1 MLRTVP
7 CRWFEL
13 VTTRRDVARVLA
25 ALAERGAIEL
35 EARGAQP
42 WPPMTSGAD
51 RALDRHRELE
61 RTWHAHWPAPQAGHE
76 PIVDPAATL
85 DARVAALDAWAAE
98 AGSLVAERERVAA
111 QTRALDDLARV
122 LEALPADFPVVGA
135 WEAGTRLAAD
145 MRIHAVAPHV
155 APFDV
160 PEGVLRL
167 SVHGPEDEYVV
178 AFGRAG
184 DLEALDEAFAARKAR
199 RIVVPTDLAGGAKDV
214 LAALADRRDALA
226 RRADGIARE
235 LDALAERHDVAR
247 ARGDLGLIDWLAS
260 HGSELS
266 ASDRLCR
273 VTGWT
278 TASDAAALC
287 PAIDGEPS
295 RCVARFVEPP
305 AGATAPSLLANPAWV
320 RAFERFARMLGQPGQ
335 DEADPSVLVAFL
347 APLLFGFM
355 FGDVGQGA
363 VVAVAGWLLRKH
375 VPVLVLLV
383 PGGLSAMAF
392 GLLFGSVFAREDVIA
407 AWWLHPLEQPV
418 ALLVAAMALGAAILV
433 TGLALAALQAH
444 WHRAGRAWW
453 ARDAGLVLAY
463 VALLAA
469 IAAPGALW
477 LALAGAVWYV
487 VGAARTAEH
496 GATGA
501 ALAGV
506 AQFVE
511 HLLQL
516 VVNTVSFA
524 RVGAFALA
532 HAGLSAAV
540 VALADA
546 AGGAG
551 YFVVL
556 AIGNLLIVGLEGLV
570 VGIQTTRLVMFEFFV
585 RFMKGTGRAFHPLP
599 PPFVPLPHRNGS
611 HE

>member
-25 ALAERGAIEL
+25 ALAERGSIEL
-35 EARGAQP
+35 EARGPQP
-42 WPPMTSGAD
+42 WAPMTSGAD
-51 RALDRHRELE
+51 RALERYRELE
-61 RTWHAHWPAPQAGHE
+61 RTWRAHWPAPRAGGAA
-76 PIVDPAATL
+76 IVDPGPTL
-85 DARVAALDAWAAE
+85 TARVAALEAWAAA
-98 AGSLVAERERVAA
+98 AGPLVAERERVAA
-111 QTRALDDLARV
+111 QARSLDDLARV
-122 LEALPADFPVVGA
+122 LDALPPGFPVVGA
-135 WEAGTRLAAD
+135 WEVGTRVAAD
-145 MRIHAVAPHV
+145 MRIHAVAPH
-155 APFDV
+155 APPVDV

-167 SVHGPEDEYVV
+167 SVRGPEDEYVV
-178 AFGRAG
+178 VFGRAG
-184 DLEALDEAFAARKAR
+184 DVGALDEAFAARKAR
-199 RIVVPTDLAGGAKDV
+199 RIVVPADLAGGATDAR
-214 LAALADRRDALA
+214 AALAGRREALEQRGA
-226 RRADGIARE
+226 GLARE
-235 LDALAERHDVAR
+235 LETLAGRHDVAR
-247 ARGDLGLIDWLAS
+247 ALGDLGMIDWLAS

-278 TASDAAALC
+278 TADDAERLC
-287 PAIDGEPS
+287 PVIDGEPA

-305 AGATAPSLLANPAWV
+305 EGATPPSLLANPRWV
-320 RAFERFARMLGQPGQ
+320 RAFERFARMLGQPGA
-335 DEADPSVLVAFL
+335 DEADPSVLVALL

-363 VVAVAGWLLRKH
+363 VVAVAGWLLRKR

-383 PGGLSAMAF
+383 PGGASAMVF
-392 GLLFGSVFAREDVIA
+392 GLLFGSVFAREDLIA

-418 ALLVAAMALGAAILV
+418 TLLAAAIAMGAAILV
-433 TGLALAALQAH
+433 AGLALAALQAH
-444 WHRAGRAWW
+444 WRRAGRVWW

-469 IAAPGALW
+469 VAVPGALW
-477 LALAGAVWYV
+477 IALAGAVWYV
-487 VGAARTAEH
+487 AGAARTAEH

-501 ALAGV
+501 ALAGI

-551 YFVVL
+551 YWVVL
-556 AIGNLLIVGLEGLV
+556 VIGNLLIVALEGLV

-585 RFMKGTGRAFHPLP
+585 RFMKGTGRAFRPLP

>member
-25 ALAERGAIEL
+25 ARAERGSTEL
-35 EARGAQP
+35 EARGPQP
-42 WPPMTSGAD
+42 WAPMTSAAD
-51 RALDRHRELE
+51 RALERYRELE
-61 RTWHAHWPAPQAGHE
+61 RNWRAHWPAPRAGGAA
-76 PIVDPAATL
+76 IVDPGPTL
-85 DARVAALDAWAAE
+85 TARVAALEAWAAA
-98 AGSLVAERERVAA
+98 AGPLVAERERVAA
-111 QTRALDDLARV
+111 QARSLDDLARV
-122 LEALPADFPVVGA
+122 LDALPPGFPVVGA
-135 WEAGTRLAAD
+135 WEVGTRVAAD
-145 MRIHAVAPHV
+145 MRIHAVAPH
-155 APFDV
+155 APPVDV
-160 PEGVLRL
+160 PKGVLRL
-167 SVHGPEDEYVV
+167 SVRGPEDEYVV
-178 AFGRAG
+178 VFGRAG
-184 DLEALDEAFAARKAR
+184 DVGALDEAFAARKAR
-199 RIVVPTDLAGGAKDV
+199 RIVVPADLAGGATDAR
-214 LAALADRRDALA
+214 AALAGRREALERRRAALA
-226 RRADGIARE
+226 RE
-235 LDALAERHDVAR
+235 LETLAGRHDVAR
-247 ARGDLGLIDWLAS
+247 ALGDLGMIDWLAS

-278 TASDAAALC
+278 TADDAERLC
-287 PAIDGEPS
+287 PVIDGEPA

-305 AGATAPSLLANPAWV
+305 EGATPPSLLANPRWV
-320 RAFERFARMLGQPGQ
+320 RAFERFARMLGQPGA
-335 DEADPSVLVAFL
+335 DEADPSVLVALL

-363 VVAVAGWLLRKH
+363 VVAVAGWLLRKR

-383 PGGLSAMAF
+383 PGGASAMVF
-392 GLLFGSVFAREDVIA
+392 GLLFGSVFAREDLIA

-418 ALLVAAMALGAAILV
+418 TLLAAAIAMGAAILV
-433 TGLALAALQAH
+433 AGLALAALQAH
-444 WHRAGRAWW
+444 WRRAGRVWW

-469 IAAPGALW
+469 VAVPGALW
-477 LALAGAVWYV
+477 IALAGAVWYV
-487 VGAARTAEH
+487 AGAARTAEH

-501 ALAGV
+501 ALAGI

-551 YFVVL
+551 YWVVL
-556 AIGNLLIVGLEGLV
+556 VIGNLLIVALEGLV

-585 RFMKGTGRAFHPLP
+585 RFMKGTGSAFRPLP

>member
-25 ALAERGAIEL
+25 ALAERGTIEL
-35 EARGAQP
+35 EARGPQP
-42 WPPMTSGAD
+42 WAPMTSGAD
-51 RALDRHRELE
+51 RALERYRELE
-61 RTWHAHWPAPQAGHE
+61 RLWRAHWPAPQAGSE

-85 DARVAALDAWAAE
+85 GARVAALEAWAGD
-98 AGSLVAERERVAA
+98 AGPLVAERERVAA
-111 QTRALDDLARV
+111 QARSIGDLVRV

-135 WEAGTRLAAD
+135 WEVGTRVAAD
-145 MRIHAVAPHV
+145 MRIHAVAPH
-155 APFDV
+155 APPIDA

-167 SVHGPEDEYVV
+167 SVRGPDDEYVV

-184 DLEALDEAFAARKAR
+184 DLAALDEQLAARKAR
-199 RIVVPTDLAGGAKDV
+199 RIVVPPDLAGGATEV
-214 LAALADRRDALA
+214 LAALAERRKALEQ
-226 RRADGIARE
+226 RAGGIAHE
-235 LDALAERHDVAR
+235 LDALARRHDVAR
-247 ARGDLGLIDWLAS
+247 ALGDLGVIDWLAS

-278 TASDAAALC
+278 TADDAAMLC
-287 PAIDGEPS
+287 PVIDGGPA
-295 RCVARFVEPP
+295 RCVARFAEPP
-305 AGATAPSLLANPAWV
+305 AGATPPSLLANPPWV

-335 DEADPSVLVAFL
+335 DEADPSVLVAVL

-363 VVAVAGWLLRKH
+363 VVAVAGWLLRKR

-383 PGGLSAMAF
+383 PGGLSAMVF

-418 ALLVAAMALGAAILV
+418 ALLVAAIAVGAAILV

-469 IAAPGALW
+469 VAAPGAFW
-477 LALAGAVWYV
+477 LALAGALWYV
-487 VGAARTAEH
+487 TGAARMAEH
-496 GATGA
+496 GATGG

-524 RVGAFALA
+524 RAGAFALA

-551 YFVVL
+551 YWIALV
-556 AIGNLLIVGLEGLV
+556 IGNLLIVALEGLV

-585 RFMKGTGRAFHPLP
+585 RFMKGTGRSFRPLP

>member
-25 ALAERGAIEL
+25 ALAERGSIEL
-35 EARGAQP
+35 EARGPQP
-42 WPPMTSGAD
+42 WAPMTSGAD
-51 RALDRHRELE
+51 RALERYRELE
-61 RTWHAHWPAPQAGHE
+61 RNWRAHWPAPRAGGAA
-76 PIVDPAATL
+76 IVDPGPTL
-85 DARVAALDAWAAE
+85 TARVAALEAWAAA
-98 AGSLVAERERVAA
+98 AGPLVAERERVAA
-111 QTRALDDLARV
+111 QARSLDDLARV
-122 LEALPADFPVVGA
+122 LDALPPGFPVVGA
-135 WEAGTRLAAD
+135 WEVGTRVAAD
-145 MRIHAVAPHV
+145 MRIHAVAPH
-155 APFDV
+155 APPVDV

-167 SVHGPEDEYVV
+167 SVRGPEDEYVV
-178 AFGRAG
+178 VFGRAG
-184 DLEALDEAFAARKAR
+184 DVGALDEAFAARKAR
-199 RIVVPTDLAGGAKDV
+199 RIVVPADLAGGATDAR
-214 LAALADRRDALA
+214 AALAGRREALERRRAALA
-226 RRADGIARE
+226 RE
-235 LDALAERHDVAR
+235 LETLAGRHDVAR
-247 ARGDLGLIDWLAS
+247 ALGDLGMIDWLAS

-278 TASDAAALC
+278 TADDAERLC
-287 PAIDGEPS
+287 PVIDGEPA

-305 AGATAPSLLANPAWV
+305 EGATPPSLLANPRWV
-320 RAFERFARMLGQPGQ
+320 RAFERFARMLGQPGA
-335 DEADPSVLVAFL
+335 DEADPSVLVALL

-363 VVAVAGWLLRKH
+363 VVAVAGWLLRKR

-383 PGGLSAMAF
+383 PGGASAMVF
-392 GLLFGSVFAREDVIA
+392 GLLFGSVFAREDLIA

-418 ALLVAAMALGAAILV
+418 TLLAAAIAMGAAILV
-433 TGLALAALQAH
+433 AGLALAALQAH
-444 WHRAGRAWW
+444 WRRAGRVWW

-469 IAAPGALW
+469 VAVPGALW
-477 LALAGAVWYV
+477 IALAGAVWYV
-487 VGAARTAEH
+487 AGAARTAEH

-501 ALAGV
+501 ALAGI

-551 YFVVL
+551 YWVVL
-556 AIGNLLIVGLEGLV
+556 VIGNLLIVALEGLV

-585 RFMKGTGRAFHPLP
+585 RFMKGTGRAFRPLP

>member
-25 ALAERGAIEL
+25 ALAERGSIEL
-35 EARGAQP
+35 EARGPQP
-42 WPPMTSGAD
+42 WAPMTSGAD
-51 RALDRHRELE
+51 RALERYRELE
-61 RTWHAHWPAPQAGHE
+61 RNWRAHWPAPRAGGAA
-76 PIVDPAATL
+76 IVDPGPTL
-85 DARVAALDAWAAE
+85 TARVAALEAWAAA
-98 AGSLVAERERVAA
+98 AGPLVAERERVAA
-111 QTRALDDLARV
+111 QARSLDDLARV
-122 LEALPADFPVVGA
+122 LDALPPGFPVVGA
-135 WEAGTRLAAD
+135 WEVGTRVAAD
-145 MRIHAVAPHV
+145 MRIHAVAPH
-155 APFDV
+155 APPVDV

-167 SVHGPEDEYVV
+167 SVRGPEDEYVV
-178 AFGRAG
+178 VFGRAG
-184 DLEALDEAFAARKAR
+184 DVGALDEAFAARKAR
-199 RIVVPTDLAGGAKDV
+199 RIVVPADLAGGATDAR
-214 LAALADRRDALA
+214 AALAGRREALERRRAALA
-226 RRADGIARE
+226 RE
-235 LDALAERHDVAR
+235 LETLAGRHDVAR
-247 ARGDLGLIDWLAS
+247 ALGDLGMIDWLAS

-278 TASDAAALC
+278 TADDAERLC
-287 PAIDGEPS
+287 PVIDGEPA

-305 AGATAPSLLANPAWV
+305 EGATPPSLLANPRWV
-320 RAFERFARMLGQPGQ
+320 RAFERFARMLGQPGA
-335 DEADPSVLVAFL
+335 DEADPSVLVALL

-363 VVAVAGWLLRKH
+363 VVAVAGWLLRKR

-383 PGGLSAMAF
+383 PGGASAMVF
-392 GLLFGSVFAREDVIA
+392 GLLFGSVFAREDLIA

-418 ALLVAAMALGAAILV
+418 TLLAAAIAMGAAILV
-433 TGLALAALQAH
+433 AGLALAALQAH
-444 WHRAGRAWW
+444 WRSAGRVWW

-469 IAAPGALW
+469 VAVPGALW
-477 LALAGAVWYV
+477 IALAGAVWYV
-487 VGAARTAEH
+487 AGAARTAEH

-501 ALAGV
+501 ALAGI

-551 YFVVL
+551 YWVVL
-556 AIGNLLIVGLEGLV
+556 VIGNLLIVALEGLV

-585 RFMKGTGRAFHPLP
+585 RFMKGTGRAFRPLP

>member
-25 ALAERGAIEL
+25 ALAERGSIEL
-35 EARGAQP
+35 EARGPQP
-42 WPPMTSGAD
+42 WAPMTSGAD
-51 RALDRHRELE
+51 RALERYRELE
-61 RTWHAHWPAPQAGHE
+61 RTWRAHWPAPRAGGAA
-76 PIVDPAATL
+76 IVDPGPTL
-85 DARVAALDAWAAE
+85 TARVAALEAWAAA
-98 AGSLVAERERVAA
+98 AGPLVAERERVAA
-111 QTRALDDLARV
+111 QARSLDDLARV
-122 LEALPADFPVVGA
+122 LDALPPGFPVVGA
-135 WEAGTRLAAD
+135 WEVGTRVAAD
-145 MRIHAVAPHV
+145 MRIHAVAPH
-155 APFDV
+155 APPVDV

-167 SVHGPEDEYVV
+167 SVRGPEDEYVV
-178 AFGRAG
+178 VFGRAG
-184 DLEALDEAFAARKAR
+184 DVGALDEAFAARKAR
-199 RIVVPTDLAGGAKDV
+199 RIVVPADLAGGATDAR
-214 LAALADRRDALA
+214 AALAGRREALERRRAALA
-226 RRADGIARE
+226 RE
-235 LDALAERHDVAR
+235 LETLAGRHDVAR
-247 ARGDLGLIDWLAS
+247 ALGDLGMIDWLAS

-278 TASDAAALC
+278 TADDAERLC
-287 PAIDGEPS
+287 PVIDGEPA

-305 AGATAPSLLANPAWV
+305 EGATPPSLLANPRWV
-320 RAFERFARMLGQPGQ
+320 RAFERFARMLGQPGA
-335 DEADPSVLVAFL
+335 DEADPSVLVALL

-363 VVAVAGWLLRKH
+363 VVAVAGWLLRKR

-383 PGGLSAMAF
+383 PGGASAMVF
-392 GLLFGSVFAREDVIA
+392 GLLFGSVFAREDLIA

-418 ALLVAAMALGAAILV
+418 TLLAAAIAMGAAILV
-433 TGLALAALQAH
+433 AGLALAALQAH
-444 WHRAGRAWW
+444 WRRAGRVWW

-469 IAAPGALW
+469 VAVPGALW
-477 LALAGAVWYV
+477 IALAGAVWYV
-487 VGAARTAEH
+487 AGAARTAEH

-501 ALAGV
+501 ALAGI

-551 YFVVL
+551 YWVVL
-556 AIGNLLIVGLEGLV
+556 VIGNLLIVALEGLV

-585 RFMKGTGRAFHPLP
+585 RFMKGTGRAFRPLP

>member
-25 ALAERGAIEL
+25 ALAERGSIEL
-35 EARGAQP
+35 EARGPQP
-42 WPPMTSGAD
+42 WAPMTSGAD
-51 RALDRHRELE
+51 RALERYRELE
-61 RTWHAHWPAPQAGHE
+61 RNWRAHWPAPRAGGAA
-76 PIVDPAATL
+76 IVDPGPTL
-85 DARVAALDAWAAE
+85 TARVAALEAWAAA
-98 AGSLVAERERVAA
+98 AGPLVAERERVAA
-111 QTRALDDLARV
+111 QARSLDDLARV
-122 LEALPADFPVVGA
+122 LDALPPGFPVVGA
-135 WEAGTRLAAD
+135 WEVGTRVAAD
-145 MRIHAVAPHV
+145 MRIHAVAPH
-155 APFDV
+155 APPVDV

-167 SVHGPEDEYVV
+167 SVRGPEDEYVV
-178 AFGRAG
+178 VFGRAG
-184 DLEALDEAFAARKAR
+184 DVGALDEAFAARKAR
-199 RIVVPTDLAGGAKDV
+199 RIVVPADLAGGATDAR
-214 LAALADRRDALA
+214 AALAGRREALERRRAALA
-226 RRADGIARE
+226 RE
-235 LDALAERHDVAR
+235 LETLAGRHDVAR
-247 ARGDLGLIDWLAS
+247 ALGDLGMIDWLAS

-278 TASDAAALC
+278 TADDAERLC
-287 PAIDGEPS
+287 PVIDGEPA

-305 AGATAPSLLANPAWV
+305 EGATPPSLLANPRWV
-320 RAFERFARMLGQPGQ
+320 RAFERFARMLGQPGA
-335 DEADPSVLVAFL
+335 DEADPSVLVALL

-363 VVAVAGWLLRKH
+363 VVAVAGWLLRKR

-383 PGGLSAMAF
+383 PGGASAMVF
-392 GLLFGSVFAREDVIA
+392 GLLFGSVFAREDLIA
-407 AWWLHPLEQPV
+407 AWWLYPLEQPV
-418 ALLVAAMALGAAILV
+418 TLLAAAIAMGAAILV
-433 TGLALAALQAH
+433 AGLALAALQAH
-444 WHRAGRAWW
+444 WRRAGRVWW

-469 IAAPGALW
+469 VAVPGALW
-477 LALAGAVWYV
+477 IALAGAVWYV
-487 VGAARTAEH
+487 AGAARTAEH

-501 ALAGV
+501 ALAGI

-551 YFVVL
+551 YWVVL
-556 AIGNLLIVGLEGLV
+556 VIGNLLIVALEGLV

-585 RFMKGTGRAFHPLP
+585 RFMKGTGRAFRPLP